1 MQIYLKW
8 HLVSYHLSYKI
19 NDKWKNWME
28 FSQKYKAANKTYQK
42 DSISYKNQK
51 KVGKGKNGKGKYQ
64 SVALP

>member
-1 MQIYLKW
+1 
-8 HLVSYHLSYKI
+8 
-19 NDKWKNWME
+19 ME